1 MKRIFILLFVLL
13 NTAMMAQ
20 TETKII
26 YVGDPMCSWCYGI
39 APEYTKLL
47 EKYEGSL
54 DFELVMGGLRPY
66 NTQVMPELR
75 DFLKEHWHE
84 VHERSGQAFN
94 YGILDDASI
103 TYDTEP
109 PSRATVV
116 VRELS
121 PAKEIEFFK
130 KAQVLFY
137 KENKNMHLAESYYK
151 LLDELGIDKEAF
163 TSMFNSEEMKLKIK
177 EDFMRAGELGVNSF
191 PTILVEHEGKFYAIA
206 KGYST
211 ADKMIDRVEKIIR

>member
-1 MKRIFILLFVLL
+1 MKKILILIFVLINTGL
-13 NTAMMAQ
+13 MAQNTA
-20 TETKII
+20 KII

-47 EKYEGSL
+47 ERFDGEL
-54 DFELVMGGLRPY
+54 EFELVMGGLRPY
-66 NTQVMPELR
+66 NTQTMPELK

-84 VHERSGQAFN
+84 VNERSGQEFS
-94 YGILDDASI
+94 YGILDDANI

-116 VRELS
+116 VRHLDPS
-121 PAKEIEFFK
+121 KEIEFFK
-130 KAQVLFY
+130 KSQTLFY
-137 KENKNMHLAESYYK
+137 KENKNMHLTESYFD

-163 TSMFNSEEMKLKIK
+163 ANLFNSDEMKLKIK
-177 EDFMRAGELGVNSF
+177 EDFMRANALNANSF
-191 PTILVEHEGKFYAIA
+191 PTVILEHNGQYYPVA

-211 ADKMIDRVEKIIR
+211 SEKMIARVEKILE